1 MKTSE
6 STSRNA
12 WTFTFF
18 STLIFI
24 LFFQLAPDF
33 IESIYTFG
41 LLGTDI
47 PPQIVSILFFFSPI
61 LLILF
66 TKKSS
71 SQGIYVLAVLTAAA
85 RSMEVVLNPTGKML
99 VSGFGVGCLF
109 LLIPLLTYIL
119 FRPDDDLQ
127 VNDIGLGLLF
137 ALAMIILLRTLGE
150 GSDISLIQPWI
161 SWVLFI
167 ALFAAI
173 IGIWQEKDAQKP
185 ELSSSD
191 QVSNNVVWLCFGIT
205 GCLSMI
211 YFAFMSPTVLSRWSE
226 LDYRIIAALL
236 ALSLAVY
243 YGLLIGGIINRLPQI
258 WVWLWNGLFILC
270 GVIAI
275 LIYQVEFPA
284 DSNAYPFYQS
294 EIHFW
299 QHIPLMVMIAL
310 CPVVIHNFI
319 LYWQELGRKNPTPRA
334 LGYGYLIGV
343 LFFIAVM
350 LMQVFTTVYDYI
362 PLVGPWLRDR
372 FWFVFLVAGLGMS
385 IPLIT
390 AKIKPAAVQPQKY
403 SPMLTPL
410 MITILAIPVIYI
422 AYSGPTPNIEEH
434 KRTFTVLTYNLQQGY
449 SVSGERN
456 YEGQLE
462 LIRSQNPDIVGL
474 QETDTARFSGGNADI
489 VRTISQGLGMYSY
502 YGPRTVTG
510 TFGIALLSRYPIEN
524 PHTFFMYSAGEQT
537 ASIEAT
543 ITIDDKKY
551 WILVT
556 HLGNDGPIIQQEN
569 ILQQLQGKQN
579 VIAMGDFNFEPAT
592 EQYLLTTKLFPDAW
606 VLAGS
611 PLPETLDANHL
622 IDHVFVSPDMPIH
635 SARYID
641 SPAADHPA
649 LVVEINK

>member
-1 MKTSE
+1 MISE
-6 STSRNA
+6 STSRNS
-12 WTFTFF
+12 WKFTFF
-18 STLIFI
+18 STLLFI
-24 LFFQLAPDF
+24 LFFQLTPDF

-61 LLILF
+61 LLIVF
-66 TKKSS
+66 PKKSP

-85 RSMEVVLNPTGKML
+85 RAMEVVLNPTGKML
-99 VSGFGVGCLF
+99 ISGFGVGCLF
-109 LLIPLLTYIL
+109 LLIPLLFDIL
-119 FRPDDDLQ
+119 FRPGDDLQ

-137 ALAMIILLRTLGE
+137 ALAMVILLRSLGE

-173 IGIWQEKDAQKP
+173 IGIWQEKDTQKP
-185 ELSSSD
+185 ELSPSE
-191 QVSNNVVWLCFGIT
+191 QVSTKAVWLCIGIT

-211 YFAFMSPTVLSRWSE
+211 YFALMSPTVLSRWSE
-226 LDYRIIAALL
+226 LDYRIIVTLL
-236 ALSLAVY
+236 AISLAVY
-243 YGLLIGGIINRLPQI
+243 YGLLSSGMINRLPRI
-258 WVWLWNGLFILC
+258 WVWLWNGMFILS

-284 DSNAYPFYQS
+284 ESTAYPIYQT

-299 QHIPLMVMIAL
+299 QHIPLLVMIAL
-310 CPVVIHNFI
+310 CPVIIHNFI
-319 LYWQELGRKNPTPRA
+319 LFWQELGRENPAPRT
-334 LGYGYLIGV
+334 LGYGFLLGV
-343 LFFIAVM
+343 LFFLAIM

-362 PLVGPWLRDR
+362 PVVGPLMRDR

-385 IPLIT
+385 LPLFA
-390 AKIKPAAVQPQKY
+390 AKSKPATIQSRKY

-410 MITILAIPVIYI
+410 IFTILAIPVIYVT
-422 AYSGPTPNIEEH
+422 YSEPTPNINEH
-434 KRTFTVLTYNLQQGY
+434 KQTFTVLTYNLQQGY
-449 SVSGERN
+449 SVSGERS
-456 YEGQLE
+456 YEEQLE

-474 QETDTARFSGGNADI
+474 QESDTARFSGGNADL
-489 VRTISQGLGMYSY
+489 VRTISHGLGMYSY

-524 PHTFFMYSAGEQT
+524 PRTFFMYSAGEQT
-537 ASIEAT
+537 ASIEAS
-543 ITIDDKKY
+543 ITVNNKKY

-569 ILQQLQGKQN
+569 VLQQLQGKQN

-592 EQYLLTTKLFPDAW
+592 EQYLLTTQLFADAW

-611 PLPETLDANHL
+611 PLPDTLEAEHL
-622 IDHVFVSPDMPIH
+622 IDHIFVSPEVAVR
-635 SARYID
+635 SAQYIA
-641 SPAADHPA
+641 SPASDHPA